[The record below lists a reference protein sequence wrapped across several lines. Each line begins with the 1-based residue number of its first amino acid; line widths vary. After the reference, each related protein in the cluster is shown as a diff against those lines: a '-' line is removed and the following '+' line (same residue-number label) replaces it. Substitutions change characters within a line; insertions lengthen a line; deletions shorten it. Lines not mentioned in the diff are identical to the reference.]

1 MTQTHQ
7 LPRPELWLEPH
18 GTVSTKGYEASFVPV
33 LGVEHRTPCVQSPP
47 PPRDAPALCAPEQSL
62 RTQWTSNVM
71 ITVRP
76 PPSVFIPVKLQS

>member
-47 PPRDAPALCAPEQSL
+47 PPPRCTGPLCSRAVFTDPMDFQCYDHS
-62 RTQWTSNVM
+62 
-71 ITVRP
+71 
-76 PPSVFIPVKLQS
+76 PSTA

>member
-47 PPRDAPALCAPEQSL
+47 PPPAMH
-62 RTQWTSNVM
+62 R
-71 ITVRP
+71 
-76 PPSVFIPVKLQS
+76 PSVLQSSLYGPNGLPML